1 MEKEFNELF
10 PPSQNNE
17 SELLEHSYLINYR
30 ELLLSHLK
38 PELLKRFIQIKQNV
52 TFKNFLEAAQYE
64 YGLFNTKIDLK
75 KAYFL
80 YKKYADSNDYFCMYK
95 MHIIHLSEFKKFNVK
110 RDRIL
115 EKLYLLK
122 CFAYLPNFIFNFED
136 NLFHKIDVLLEL
148 AYVLDNEDSTASKHK
163 DFINIIEKEKK
174 KFNLT
179 GNDISLMRFVFS
191 CYFGNEESGE
201 QIMSFYQLKAIKPES
216 NLDLAYFE
224 AMNKSVYFRENLK
237 LETELKDEEIIKFY
251 KKVIDNKLYQYYSD
265 YGNYLLNKSE
275 KVTIEIMTIFK
286 ESMEQGNYYSRFKYY
301 QCLLT
306 YTNFNDFL
314 NNKEKAFHI
323 LNILVDEI
331 ACENLSNTQFIMFVA
346 LLIKHSKFSKD
357 IIQNFVKYV
366 KEIYEYTLFI
376 LDPKNEKF
384 FKSNF
389 KENDIEYFWRIRG
402 FVHYFG
408 FDGIEKKDR
417 IKAIEYLEKS
427 SSLSQRSFIKRENEY
442 FIYKA
447 KKYLYKTKK
456 ISEKEFLKSKEKLAK
471 ICLDNTSRSS
481 YNLLDCY
488 IVGKMFWEGI
498 GVEKDYQIVLL
509 IYKKAISKKL
519 CIGITDKKERNKIEL
534 FLKKHS
540 EITLK
545 INVNVEICC
554 ICYDHNTDTMLFPC
568 KHYFCGE
575 CVKKLEENGKCPVC
589 RGEILCDLRLI
600 YDS

>member
-1 MEKEFNELF
+1 MYKTKNKMEKEFNELF
-10 PPSQNNE
+10 PPSHKNE
-17 SELLEHSYLINYR
+17 SELIEHSYLINYK

-38 PELLKRFIQIKQNV
+38 PELLKRFMQIKQNV

-75 KAYFL
+75 KAYTL

-163 DFINIIEKEKK
+163 DFMNIIEKERK

-179 GNDISLMRFVFS
+179 KNDVSLMRFVFS

-201 QIMSFYQLKAIKPES
+201 QIMSFYQLKAIKPDS
-216 NLDLAYFE
+216 NLDLAYYE
-224 AMNKSVYFRENLK
+224 AMNKSIYFRENLK
-237 LETELKDEEIIKFY
+237 LESELKDEDIIIFY

-275 KVTIEIMTIFK
+275 IVTPQIINIFK
-286 ESMEQGNYYSRFKYY
+286 ESMDQGNYYSRFKYY
-301 QCLLT
+301 QCILT
-306 YTNFNDFL
+306 YTDYNLFL
-314 NNKEKAFHI
+314 ENQEKAFHI

-346 LLIKHSKFSKD
+346 LLIKHSKFQDK
-357 IIQNFVKYV
+357 IAVNFIKYV
-366 KEIYEYTLFI
+366 KEIYEFTLFI

-384 FKSNF
+384 FKANF

-408 FDGIEKKDR
+408 FEGIEKKNR
-417 IKAIEYLEKS
+417 LKAIEYLEKS

-447 KKYLYKTKK
+447 KKSLYKNQK
-456 ISEKEFLKSKEKLAK
+456 ISKSEFLKSKEKLAK
-471 ICLDNTSRSS
+471 VCLDNSSRSS

-488 IVGKMFWEGI
+488 IVGKIYWEGI
-498 GVEKDYQIVLL
+498 GVEKDSQITFL
-509 IYKKAISKKL
+509 IYKKAISRKL
-519 CIGITDKKERNKIEL
+519 CIGVLDKKEKNKIEL
-534 FLKKHS
+534 FFKKNTN
-540 EITLK
+540 IK
-545 INVNVEICC
+545 INNKVKNDTCC
-554 ICYDHNTDTMLFPC
+554 ICYDLKTDTMIFPC
-568 KHYFCGE
+568 KHYFGGD
-575 CVKKLEENGKCPVC
+575 CVKKLEENGKCPVY
-589 RGEILCDLRLI
+589 RGEIL
-600 YDS
+600 

>member
-1 MEKEFNELF
+1 MYKTKNKMEKEFNELF
-10 PPSQNNE
+10 PPSHKNE
-17 SELLEHSYLINYR
+17 SELIEHSYLINYK

-38 PELLKRFIQIKQNV
+38 PELLKRFMQIKQNV

-75 KAYFL
+75 KAYTL

-163 DFINIIEKEKK
+163 DFMNIIEKERK

-179 GNDISLMRFVFS
+179 KNDVSLMRFVFS

-201 QIMSFYQLKAIKPES
+201 QIMSFYQLKAIKPDS
-216 NLDLAYFE
+216 NLDLAYYE
-224 AMNKSVYFRENLK
+224 AMNKSIYFRENLK
-237 LETELKDEEIIKFY
+237 LESELKDEDIIIFY

-275 KVTIEIMTIFK
+275 IVTPQIINIFK
-286 ESMEQGNYYSRFKYY
+286 ESMDQGNYYSRFKYY
-301 QCLLT
+301 QCILT
-306 YTNFNDFL
+306 YTDYNLFL
-314 NNKEKAFHI
+314 ENQEKAFHI

-346 LLIKHSKFSKD
+346 LLIKHSKFQDK
-357 IIQNFVKYV
+357 IAVNFIKYV
-366 KEIYEYTLFI
+366 KEIYEFTLFI

-384 FKSNF
+384 FKANF

-408 FDGIEKKDR
+408 FEGIEKKNR
-417 IKAIEYLEKS
+417 LKAIEYLEKS

-447 KKYLYKTKK
+447 KKSLYKNQK
-456 ISEKEFLKSKEKLAK
+456 ISKSEFLKRKEKLAK
-471 ICLDNTSRSS
+471 VCLDNSSRSS

-488 IVGKMFWEGI
+488 IVGKIYWEGI
-498 GVEKDYQIVLL
+498 GVEKDIQITFL
-509 IYKKAISKKL
+509 IYLNLTI
-519 CIGITDKKERNKIEL
+519 
-534 FLKKHS
+534 
-540 EITLK
+540 
-545 INVNVEICC
+545 
-554 ICYDHNTDTMLFPC
+554 
-568 KHYFCGE
+568 
-575 CVKKLEENGKCPVC
+575 
-589 RGEILCDLRLI
+589 
-600 YDS
+600 